1 MATTGLIDLYGDDF
15 LEMRESLVKVIPP
28 REGDFNLQSFMNTLE
43 ALDLVDEIISLEIAA
58 SMGRI
63 EMFVRSKRAD
73 NVITALLAHYPNI
86 IFEAVE
92 ETEDPLY
99 VEAED
104 ENAWRQVLWPGGDE
118 WLPFQVYDETGLLEY
133 SSDPFIDMISG
144 MSNEIRPGSR
154 VVSRLLLTQ
163 KGHNWSEAWRSRA
176 MKGAGGENQM
186 LMDSIRKQERL
197 DEGDKSVSA
206 DSVDTREQM
215 QSIYAL
221 VALLALGGAA
231 YLIYYFIYPLWDEGK
246 TGQFMWAAI
255 GGGVLMLVGFGAY
268 LLLRKLGMFNPKPV
282 AKFYDP
288 DLVKLRIEGAAFR
301 MEVQI
306 YVVLKEDRGEDEA
319 ISQLMRPAVAAYRS
333 FDNPLGCQFAAGPI
347 DKLDALN
354 PNRDDIGYLVGGKRK
369 EIGEGVIG
377 TREAAAFWHVPGAS
391 VKAPGLVR
399 AGSVR
404 LPTPE
409 DLFVLTEDERSA
421 AALVGIEPYRDGGL
435 RMVFLP
441 AHVMGRHHLYV
452 AKTRMGKSTLM
463 LHDVTNLLRMKA
475 SGVPNAS
482 IVVIDPHSDLVND
495 ILDRVPADAA
505 KQVRLIDMSDKER
518 ACGLNLLDVHAF
530 PNRDLTIPTI
540 IAIARTSSVNW
551 GDRMEAI
558 MSWTFAALYEANK
571 NRKPF
576 EQYTIFDAIAFLTDE
591 NERRR
596 VIQESRD
603 VDVAQWWN
611 EIFKKLVPAD
621 DQTALA
627 PVLRKI
633 GEYAASP
640 AARRVLGQRR
650 CTLSI
655 EETITTGKAL
665 FVNTARGEVGPE
677 VSAIIGSCILNLTEF
692 ILRQQS
698 NKESGERS
706 PVVIVVDE
714 MQTLPGVRFD
724 NMLDEL
730 NKYGGSLIMA
740 TQSLDRLNEMSESG
754 SMRETILANLG
765 CLMVFQVNSSD
776 AMLMRNELDA
786 SAISEEDILRLP
798 PHHCYGRA
806 NLESGAAFFSMEVLP
821 PLPPLPPQSRIM
833 RELIRQASAA
843 YTTPAEELE
852 AEFARSMKTKID
864 QYFRDD
870 DSSDYGG
877 RVGR

>member
-1 MATTGLIDLYGDDF
+1 MATAGLIDLYGNDF
-15 LEMRESLVKVIPP
+15 LERRDSLVKVIPP

-73 NVITALLAHYPNI
+73 NVITALLSHYPNI

-92 ETEDPLY
+92 DEDDPLY
-99 VEAED
+99 VEAKD

-144 MSNEIRPGSR
+144 MSNEIRPGAR

-163 KGHNWSEAWRSRA
+163 KGHNWSETWRGRA
-176 MKGAGGENQM
+176 MKGVGGENQM
-186 LMDSIRKQERL
+186 LMDAMRKDERK
-197 DEGDKSVSA
+197 DESGNSAAKSESTDMA
-206 DSVDTREQM
+206 EQM
-215 QSIYAL
+215 QPIYL
-221 VALLALGGAA
+221 MVAFLALGGLA
-231 YLIYYFIYPLWDEGK
+231 YFCYHFIYPLWDEGK
-246 TGQFMWAAI
+246 TAQFMWAAI
-255 GGGVLMLVGFGAY
+255 GFGIALMVVGSGSY
-268 LLLRKLGMFNPKPV
+268 LLLRKLGMFKPKQP

-288 DLVKLRIEGAAFR
+288 DLVKTRIEGAAFR

-306 YVVLKEDRGEDEA
+306 YAVLKEDRSEDEA

-333 FDNPLGCQFAAGPI
+333 FDNPLGCQFATGPI

-354 PNRDDIGYLVGGKRK
+354 PNRDDMGYMGGGKRK
-369 EIGEGVIG
+369 DIGEGVIG

-391 VKAPGLVR
+391 AKVPGLVR

-409 DLFVLTEDERSA
+409 PLFVLSDEEVRR
-421 AALVGIEPYRDGGL
+421 AALVGEEAYRDGGL
-435 RMVFLP
+435 RLVFLP
-441 AHVMGRHHLYV
+441 SDVMGRHHLYV
-452 AKTRMGKSTLM
+452 AKTLMGKSTLM
-463 LHDVTNLLRMKA
+463 LHDVTNLLRMK
-475 SGVPNAS
+475 STGVWKGS
-482 IVVIDPHSDLVND
+482 IVVVDPHSDLVND

-505 KQVRLIDMSDKER
+505 KHVRLIDMSDRER

-558 MSWTFAALYEANK
+558 MTWTFAALYEANK
-571 NRKPF
+571 NRDPF
-576 EQYTIFDAIAFLTDE
+576 EQYTIFDAIPFLTNTDE
-591 NERRR
+591 RER

-611 EIFKKLVPAD
+611 EIFKTLVPD
-621 DQTALA
+621 DDKTALA

-650 CTLSI
+650 CTLSL
-655 EETITTGKAL
+655 EDAITTGKAL
-665 FVNTARGEVGPE
+665 LVNTARGEVGPE

-698 NKESGERS
+698 NKASSERI
-706 PVVIVVDE
+706 PVVVVVDE

-724 NMLDEL
+724 NMLAEL

-740 TQSLDRLNEMSESG
+740 TQSLERLNEMSESV

-776 AMLMRNELDA
+776 ATLMRNELDA

-806 NLESGAAFFSMEVLP
+806 NLESGAVFFSMEVLEPGP
-821 PLPPLPPQSRIM
+821 PEREM

-843 YTTPAEELE
+843 YTTPSEDLE
-852 AEFARSMKTKID
+852 AEHARYMDIKID
-864 QYFRDD
+864 EYFLNGDA
-870 DSSDYGG
+870 SDYGQDST
-877 RVGR
+877 R

>member
-1 MATTGLIDLYGDDF
+1 MPSAGLIDLYGNDF

-28 REGDFNLQSFMNTLE
+28 REGDFNLQSFMKTLE

-58 SMGRI
+58 NQGRI
-63 EMFVRSKRAD
+63 EMYVRSRRAD

-92 ETEDPLY
+92 DADDPLY
-99 VEAED
+99 VEAEK

-118 WLPFQVYDETGLLEY
+118 WLPFQVYDERGLLEY

-144 MSNEIRPGSR
+144 MSNEIRPGAR
-154 VVSRLLLTQ
+154 IVSRLLLKQ
-163 KGHNWSEAWRSRA
+163 KGHNWSESWRSRA
-176 MKGAGGENQM
+176 MKGVGGENQM
-186 LMDSIRKQERL
+186 MMDAMRKEER
-197 DEGDKSVSA
+197 DDKSEKSNPKA
-206 DSVDTREQM
+206 DASVEEQM
-215 QSIYAL
+215 QPIY
-221 VALLALGGAA
+221 LLIVMLGLGVMA
-231 YLIYYFIYPLWDEGK
+231 YLSYYFIYPLWDEGK
-246 TGQFMWAAI
+246 TEKFLWASI
-255 GGGVLMLVGFGAY
+255 GAGVSLMVLGFGGY
-268 LLLRKLGMFNPKPV
+268 LLLRKLGMFRPKQP

-288 DLVKLRIEGAAFR
+288 DLVKMRIEGAAFR

-306 YVVLKEDRGEDEA
+306 YAVMREDRSEDEA
-319 ISQLMRPAVAAYRS
+319 VSQLMRPSVAAYRS

-347 DKLDALN
+347 DLLDALD
-354 PNRDDIGYLVGGKRK
+354 PTADDMGFLGGGKRK

-377 TREAAAFWHVPGAS
+377 TREAAAFWHVPGVSAK
-391 VKAPGLVR
+391 VPGLVR

-404 LPTPE
+404 IPTPE
-409 DLFVLTEDERSA
+409 PLFVINDEERKR
-421 AALVGIEPYRDGGL
+421 AALVGLEAYRDGGL

-441 AHVMGRHHLYV
+441 EHVMGRHHLYA

-463 LHDVTNLLRMKA
+463 LHIVTNLLRMK
-475 SGVPNAS
+475 STRVWNGS
-482 IVVIDPHSDLVND
+482 IVVVDPHSDLVND

-505 KQVRLIDMSDKER
+505 KYVRLIDMSDKER
-518 ACGLNLLDVHAF
+518 AFGLNLLDVHAF

-571 NRKPF
+571 NRDPF

-591 NERRR
+591 DERGR

-611 EIFKKLVPAD
+611 EIFKTLVPEND
-621 DQTALA
+621 KTALA

-650 CTLSI
+650 CTLSL
-655 EETITTGKAL
+655 EDAITTGKVL
-665 FVNTARGEVGPE
+665 LVNTARGEVGPE

-698 NKESGERS
+698 NKESGERN
-706 PVVIVVDE
+706 PVVVVVDE

-724 NMLDEL
+724 NMLAEL
-730 NKYGGSLIMA
+730 NKYGGSLVMA

-754 SMRETILANLG
+754 SMRETILANIG

-776 AMLMRNELDA
+776 ATLMRNELDA
-786 SAISEEDILRLP
+786 SAITEEDILRLP

-806 NLESGAAFFSMEVLP
+806 NLESGAAFFSMEVLEP
-821 PLPPLPPQSRIM
+821 TPGDSRM
-833 RELIRQASAA
+833 RELIIQASAA
-843 YTTPAEELE
+843 YTTPSEDLAAEH
-852 AEFARSMKTKID
+852 ADFMAAKIRD
-864 QYFRDD
+864 YFSKDD
-870 DSSDYGG
+870 ASDYGQETL
-877 RVGR
+877 R